1 MWEEI
6 WKKIKESEW
15 LRLYIFVAVVLIVV
29 GTIIAGGGVWL
40 TDKII
45 HWLLPISAS
54 VLAVSLFLLFPL
66 GVFRKTRRFAGKGL
80 FLASDI
86 FGLILW
92 LWSLLLTYRLQGLE
106 LVFVGLVFFG
116 VGIVIAAMYG
126 ALYNGLWGLF
136 LQLVLVAVFLASTR
150 LLGTYLLVKVTP
162 KEVT

>member
-1 MWEEI
+1 MWEEM

-15 LRLYIFVAVVLIVV
+15 LRLYIFVAVVLIIV
-29 GTIIAGGGVWL
+29 GTIVASGGGWL

-45 HWLLPISAS
+45 HWLLPISLT
-54 VLAVSLFLLFPL
+54 VLAVSVFLVFPL
-66 GVFRKTRRFAGKGL
+66 GIFHKTRSFAGKGL

-86 FGLILW
+86 FGMILL

-106 LVFVGLVFFG
+106 FVLVGLVFFG

-136 LQLVLVAVFLASTR
+136 LQLVLVTVFIAGTR
-150 LLGTYLLVKVTP
+150 LVGTYLLVKVMP
-162 KEVT
+162 QEVT

>member
-6 WKKIKESEW
+6 WQKFKESEW
-15 LRLYIFVAVVLIVV
+15 LRLYIFVAVVIIIV
-29 GTIIAGGGVWL
+29 GTIIGGGGVWL

-54 VLAVSLFLLFPL
+54 VLAVSAFILLSL
-66 GVFRKTRRFAGKGL
+66 GFFRRTRLLAGKGL

-86 FGLILW
+86 FALILW

-116 VGIVIAAMYG
+116 VGIVIAAMYL
-126 ALYNGLWGLF
+126 ALDHGLWGLY
-136 LQLVLVAVFLASTR
+136 LQLMLVIVFIAGTR
-150 LLGTYLLVKVTP
+150 LLGTYVLGKVAP